1 MVLNVGTVLNVHTQS
16 APAPEVETVI
26 TSFLQLPGWWLQAR
40 MQAQAILLWR
50 HLLFGFWVFH
60 SGLWPDAQSGT
71 GGMGGLLIG
80 VFSHISLPGQSE
92 QFRERKLISQ
102 H

>member
-1 MVLNVGTVLNVHTQS
+1 
-16 APAPEVETVI
+16 
-26 TSFLQLPGWWLQAR
+26 
-40 MQAQAILLWR
+40 MQAQAILLRR

-71 GGMGGLLIG
+71 GEMGGLLIG

-102 H
+102 HWPHHLKDL